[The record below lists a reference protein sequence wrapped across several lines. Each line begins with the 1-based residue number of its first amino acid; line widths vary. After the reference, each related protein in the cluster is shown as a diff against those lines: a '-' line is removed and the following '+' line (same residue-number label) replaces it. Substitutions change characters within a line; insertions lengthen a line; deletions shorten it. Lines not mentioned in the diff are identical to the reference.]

1 MEKSILAVQN
11 FKTMNC
17 NQAVFAAFGPDYG
30 VSEEL
35 CVRLG
40 LGFGGGMGRQGRTCG
55 VVTSAYLVIGLWAAT
70 QSDNL
75 NTQKIIAADKVVEYN
90 KIFQEMNTY
99 LDCKDLLGYR
109 LYIPEEKAKSEELG
123 LHEKVCSELV
133 KISATILEKI
143 LV

>member
-1 MEKSILAVQN
+1 MAKSTLAVQN

-17 NQAVFAAFGPDYG
+17 NQAVFTAFGPDYG

-35 CVRLG
+35 CVKLG
-40 LGFGGGMGRQGRTCG
+40 LSFGGGMGRQGRTCG
-55 VVTSAYLVIGLWAAT
+55 VVTAAYSIIGLWAAT

-75 NTQKIIAADKVVEYN
+75 DTQKTIAANKVVEYN
-90 KIFQEMNTY
+90 KIFQQINTH

-109 LYIPEEKAKSEELG
+109 LCVPEEKAKSEELG
-123 LHEKVCSELV
+123 LHDKICKQLV
-133 KISATILEKI
+133 KESAEILEII